1 MSGRISV
8 LETWKISQD
17 AGKAAVDE
25 YKRQEVVEKSNNA
38 RNSVYIGKADLFKY
52 GSLLAAALTTAI
64 YAYLS
69 RARQ

>member
-1 MSGRISV
+1 MSDRIGV

-25 YKRQEVVEKSNNA
+25 YKRQEITERATNA
-38 RNSVYIGKADLFKY
+38 RNSVYIGKADLLKY
-52 GSLLAAALTTAI
+52 GSLLLAALTTAV

-69 RARQ
+69 RTH